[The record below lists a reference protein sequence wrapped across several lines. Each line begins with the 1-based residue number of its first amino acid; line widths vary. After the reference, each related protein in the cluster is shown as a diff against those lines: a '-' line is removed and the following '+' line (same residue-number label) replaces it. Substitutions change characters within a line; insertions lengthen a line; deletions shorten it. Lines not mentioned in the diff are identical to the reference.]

1 MHRVLRIGW
10 PKSDRF
16 KKGDN
21 VSFRRQLDD
30 IGKQR
35 NVRDFAYTPTQT
47 DFGSAEFNIAMPV
60 YITEA
65 RIAQISALAKSQ
77 RPERGY

>member
-1 MHRVLRIGW
+1 MHRIFRIGW
-10 PKSDRF
+10 QKSDPI

-35 NVRDFAYTPTQT
+35 NVRDFAY
-47 DFGSAEFNIAMPV
+47 
-60 YITEA
+60 
-65 RIAQISALAKSQ
+65 ISAAILSKKARKIKQ
-77 RPERGY
+77 LIRAGLPVRPFSFTNILD